1 MTSIRL
7 KAILFFIF
15 LYQIG
20 FAQVAG
26 ISYTVS
32 PAGEY
37 VFWNDKA
44 GLEDGFLVGG
54 KLGIGFGEFFEV
66 RASYLQGLDLKNDFE
81 KFGLASYDANTFNSS
96 EVKLTRW
103 GGEIKANISR
113 GRLLPFVLLGTG
125 VQKIELDNS
134 LAREQ
139 IYLTG
144 GLGLKLGIADRIT
157 LTLEG
162 RNTAYRYNAGAN
174 LLNDQDKIDLDE
186 VGNSFQME
194 DLTNWSAGASLQ
206 FYIGGRKPGQ
216 MSDLDR
222 AYFDSFTRGSGGLNI
237 GLEAVAGQMNF
248 NDKLVYRNTNMVGAS
263 AGFDLGPYIGLNGF
277 YWRGLQDDS
286 FTKFDDISMYG
297 GEMRMRLNTGGGM
310 VPFLMIGGGKL
321 DVHDGYVGKKAIA
334 TDSMGVSLQGGDD
347 TGFAMGGAGLL
358 IPLTKNFKIFGSAR
372 AVITSG
378 SPADNL
384 AAPEEIQTSW
394 FYSAGVK
401 LNFGKKNKNPNDI
414 VQDKIN
420 EQLMLQQEANDSKVA
435 ELQVQ
440 YDQKILDLEEALIQ
454 AYAEQDL
461 EKAAILK
468 EEKQKVEEIVEEL
481 EKIDEPIVETTP
493 IIIQPAVDPSPI
505 IVTPTNTTPTTYANN
520 APVPNPTVGNQNVTI
535 TPSGSEIRMSPAE
548 FENLI
553 EEILEGVNGS
563 TPIYSQ
569 PAPYNNVE
577 RREYPAAAPQQ
588 DNSELLRR
596 MDRLEKLLSESITV
610 APATTVS
617 PDSATAK
624 TVNVDTEG
632 RSETETKL
640 LALMYQLDQKLN
652 KNNAE
657 VAKLIERL
665 EAVEGDKKV
674 EETVEPVKLFDGK
687 KKRRWWQR
695 KKKDSSKN

>member
-7 KAILFFIF
+7 SAILFFIF

-20 FAQVAG
+20 SAQVAG

-66 RASYLQGLDLKNDFE
+66 RASYLQGLDLKNNFKD
-81 KFGLASYDANTFNSS
+81 FGLASYDDNTFNSS
-96 EVKLTRW
+96 DVKLTRW
-103 GGEIKANISR
+103 GGEIRANISR
-113 GRLLPFVLLGTG
+113 GRLLPFILLGTG
-125 VQKIELDNS
+125 VQTIELDNS
-134 LAREQ
+134 VERDQ

-144 GLGLKLGIADRIT
+144 GIGLKLGIADRIT

-162 RNTAYRYNAGAN
+162 RNTAYRYNAGFN
-174 LLNDQDKIDLDE
+174 LLSDQDKIDLNE
-186 VGNSFQME
+186 VANPFQME

-286 FTKFDDISMYG
+286 FTKFDDIAMYG

-310 VPFLMIGGGKL
+310 IPFLMIGGGKL
-321 DVHDGYVGKKAIA
+321 DVNEGYVGKKAID
-334 TDSMGVSLQGGDD
+334 TDSVGVSLQGGDD

-372 AVITSG
+372 AIITSG
-378 SPADNL
+378 SPVDDL
-384 AAPEEIQTSW
+384 AAPEAIQTSW
-394 FYSAGVK
+394 FYSAGIK
-401 LNFGKKNKNPNDI
+401 LNFGKKNKNPDDI
-414 VQDKIN
+414 IQDQID
-420 EQLMLQQEANDSKVA
+420 EQLKLQQEANDTKVA
-435 ELQVQ
+435 ELQTQ
-440 YDQKILDLEEALIQ
+440 YDQKVLELEEALIQ

-481 EKIDEPIVETTP
+481 EKIDEPIVATTP
-493 IIIQPAVDPSPI
+493 ITIQPTIQSSPVTVAPSTPTSQIPSP
-505 IVTPTNTTPTTYANN
+505 YGNN
-520 APVPNPTVGNQNVTI
+520 APLPNPTLGNQNVTI

-553 EEILEGVNGS
+553 EEILESSIGS
-563 TPIYSQ
+563 SPSYSQ
-569 PAPYNNVE
+569 QSAPYNGE
-577 RREYPAAAPQQ
+577 MRGYSAAPQQ
-588 DNSELLRR
+588 DNTELLRR
-596 MDRLEKLLSESITV
+596 MDRLEKLFSESTTRTSAIATDSSTV
-610 APATTVS
+610 
-617 PDSATAK
+617 K
-624 TVNVDTEG
+624 VDAEG

-657 VAKLIERL
+657 VAKIIKRL
-665 EAVEGDKKV
+665 EAVEGDKTE
-674 EETVEPVKLFDGK
+674 EETVEGVKLFDGK
-687 KKRRWWQR
+687 KKKKWWKR
-695 KKKDSSKN
+695 KKNND